1 MHVNPYRLFYFICTN
16 RFIANQNILE
26 KKKIDIKKVENE
38 YDERQNEAG
47 LVSKKNLY
55 LKHIHSEI
63 ESALLI

>member
-1 MHVNPYRLFYFICTN
+1 MHINPYRLFYFICTN

-47 LVSKKNLY
+47 LVSKKPG

-63 ESALLI
+63 ESALPI